1 MKGDDGDVSNL
12 VSDARR
18 RTAARIGADPPA
30 RHRRLTW
37 IDGSE
42 PDDVRSSRDDLGAR
56 VLGEFGDDPIRFA
69 DAKFRKTYA
78 GT

>member
-1 MKGDDGDVSNL
+1 M
-12 VSDARR
+12 
-18 RTAARIGADPPA
+18 I
-30 RHRRLTW
+30 
-37 IDGSE
+37 
-42 PDDVRSSRDDLGAR
+42 LGAR